1 MLSHLSF
8 PWHAHGGGADGAAV
22 QDVADLL
29 NIQNSVGIFVR
40 GGDLEISS
48 FRTPAPA
55 AVQKWHDW
63 DVWLFSAEFTYKCHS
78 CYTLKFTINDYD

>member
-29 NIQNSVGIFVR
+29 DIQNSIGIFVR

-48 FRTPAPA
+48 FRTPSPA

-63 DVWLFSAEFTYKCHS
+63 DVWLVRNSLTNATHV
-78 CYTLKFTINDYD
+78 TH